1 MSEHPP
7 IELPEE
13 LRDLLDKLPDRDA
26 GTELSGQLVG
36 LDFDRGWHVF
46 DRLVAARRF
55 DVRVVRGAI
64 GSSSRYRPLLFV
76 YLLAA
81 DLPDLRAD
89 LEELAPPRT
98 GSAAMDV
105 LLHRLGARPI
115 LRSSEWLEPLETHAD
130 DATRALVVRLAGRH
144 RDAIAGCIVR
154 RRLEADRSASVVIAA
169 ALAADL
175 PDRVGGEGPEAAL
188 IHLVREGEVS
198 WSTAA
203 ASALARLDLT
213 GGASAVLDRLWGL
226 YGADLDGADDRLTAL
241 IPAVTDAAEI
251 GAPEALA
258 WLLGHRADP
267 QTLAPLLALTRS
279 EEPLVRSEALLGLAR
294 RAPDLA
300 AGAAVR
306 MLGDHDAHNRRQAED
321 ILALA
326 ARPELTEG
334 LLALALGDEDRSAR
348 AAVRVLSNWPTLRA
362 GAATLFALMSLDD
375 PVREAAEAA
384 VAESPRIGALA
395 AVEEAGV
402 DLVGAALDAP
412 RWERDDRVA
421 ALLAEE
427 ALRDHTL
434 AICEGAIESENWSV
448 RQNAAQA
455 MAAQPG
461 PRTVGQLRILCDDDD
476 EDVRREALKGYARCD
491 DGGVVAMV
499 LTALSDEDEDVRNAA
514 GEILDEPS
522 AHPRLASL
530 EQRYGEGTCA
540 LQRSRL
546 DAVLEWGQR
555 AAEVFLRQHVEI
567 VGWRGGAGRTHFAR
581 KGRDAVRIEVNV
593 SPLFEAGPLG
603 EDVVRG
609 VIVHELGHHAYDF
622 RAPGF
627 KSASG
632 VARGRG
638 AGPLWNIMLDERLE
652 RRVRSERPLWGPLI
666 DRMNA
671 WLIQARPQRVAM
683 TLLAEASGIE
693 LGELASRIASGDL
706 PGSLLGQDDGAPGD
720 RQVLLGPW
728 DAVSIPGLLPPL
740 HSFFL
745 GLMAV
750 RDHERI
756 ADPGAREALAL
767 IPPDLKDMPHGPL
780 ARLTLQIADLLGVDD
795 GGRAQRRRF
804 ARLMGRYGSIVGGV
818 GGLVGRSQQ
827 ARPTGTWTAA
837 SAAREISSRL
847 KGRAGPV
854 LRQAPTP
861 ARLHPKPRKER
872 GIPSAMLNLGG
883 ELEFPDLR
891 YEETLPVQAAGL
903 ARLRA
908 EVRPHVRLLRGHFE
922 RLGRTLAEHHAS
934 RRGRRLDM
942 ARVKDLALL
951 GRPDALVHS
960 EEVLAPDAY
969 LGLLIDRSGSMAI
982 GDRMPLARKF
992 GVLLAEAARGLRGI
1006 EGHISAFDGSTFYRL
1021 GDFQRHAI
1029 AGLTA
1034 DDGNNDS
1041 GALLRAAQLALASR
1055 RQNRLIVM
1063 ISDGS
1068 PAECSVASLRNL
1080 VGVLEKRYGIACAQ
1094 VAVAP
1099 LSEICFPHFLDVS
1112 SKPTREAVRQFAR
1125 LLVRLTRAWR

>member
-1 MSEHPP
+1 M
-7 IELPEE
+7 
-13 LRDLLDKLPDRDA
+13 
-26 GTELSGQLVG
+26 
-36 LDFDRGWHVF
+36 
-46 DRLVAARRF
+46 
-55 DVRVVRGAI
+55 
-64 GSSSRYRPLLFV
+64 
-76 YLLAA
+76 LACW
-81 DLPDLRAD
+81 D
-89 LEELAPPRT
+89 
-98 GSAAMDV
+98 
-105 LLHRLGARPI
+105 LGA
-115 LRSSEWLEPLETHAD
+115 
-130 DATRALVVRLAGRH
+130 
-144 RDAIAGCIVR
+144 
-154 RRLEADRSASVVIAA
+154 
-169 ALAADL
+169 
-175 PDRVGGEGPEAAL
+175 
-188 IHLVREGEVS
+188 
-198 WSTAA
+198 
-203 ASALARLDLT
+203 
-213 GGASAVLDRLWGL
+213 
-226 YGADLDGADDRLTAL
+226 
-241 IPAVTDAAEI
+241 
-251 GAPEALA
+251 
-258 WLLGHRADP
+258 
-267 QTLAPLLALTRS
+267 
-279 EEPLVRSEALLGLAR
+279 
-294 RAPDLA
+294 
-300 AGAAVR
+300 
-306 MLGDHDAHNRRQAED
+306 
-321 ILALA
+321 
-326 ARPELTEG
+326 
-334 LLALALGDEDRSAR
+334 
-348 AAVRVLSNWPTLRA
+348 A

-384 VAESPRIGALA
+384 VAAEAPALGCL
-395 AVEEAGV
+395 EEAGL
-402 DLVGAALDAP
+402 DLEDANLGAP
-412 RWERDDRVA
+412 RWERDERVA
-421 ALLAEE
+421 GLLADELL
-427 ALRDHTL
+427 ADQML
-434 AICEGAIESENWSV
+434 AIVELAMESENWSV

-455 MAAQPG
+455 MQALPG
-461 PRTVGQLRILCDDDD
+461 PRTVGQLRALCDDED
-476 EDVRREALKGYARCD
+476 EDVRREALRGYARCD
-491 DGGVVAMV
+491 DPGVVAMV

-514 GEILDEPS
+514 SEILDSPED
-522 AHPRLASL
+522 HPRLARL
-530 EQRYGEGTCA
+530 EEEHGAGTCK
-540 LQRSRL
+540 LQRGRL
-546 DAVLEWGQR
+546 DGVLEWGQR

-593 SPLFEAGPLG
+593 SPLFEAGPAG

-638 AGPLWNIMLDERLE
+638 AGPLWNILLDERLE
-652 RRVRSERPLWGPLI
+652 RRIRSERPLWGPLI

-671 WLIQARPQRVAM
+671 WLIQARPQRVSPA
-683 TLLAEASGIE
+683 LLAEAAQLE
-693 LGELASRIASGDL
+693 PEVMADRIASGRL
-706 PGSLLGQDDGAPGD
+706 PGALVEDARDGE

-728 DAVSIPGLLPPL
+728 DAISIPGLLPPL

-750 RDHERI
+750 HDHERI
-756 ADPGAREALAL
+756 ADPAAREALAL
-767 IPPDLKDMPHGPL
+767 IPPDLKDLPHGPL
-780 ARLTLQIADLLGVDD
+780 ARLCLRIADLLGVDD

-818 GGLVGRSQQ
+818 GRLIRRSQD

-847 KGRAGPV
+847 RGRAGPV
-854 LRQAPTP
+854 LRQAP
-861 ARLHPKPRKER
+861 AQVVGRPKPRKER
-872 GIPSAMLNLGG
+872 GFPSAMLNLGS
-883 ELEFPDLR
+883 ELEFPDLQF
-891 YEETLPVQAAGL
+891 ETTLPFQAAGL

-908 EVRPHVRLLRGHFE
+908 EVRPHVRLLRSHFE

-942 ARVKDLALL
+942 ARVRDLALL

-969 LGLLIDRSGSMAI
+969 LGLLIDRSGSMQI

-1006 EGHISAFDGSTFYRL
+1006 EGHISAFDGNTFYRL

-1029 AGLTA
+1029 AALTA

-1055 RQNRLIVM
+1055 RRNRLIVM

-1080 VGVLEKRYGIACAQ
+1080 VQVLEKRYAIACAQ